1 MAALLYAGPVSMI
14 TGAAALRRYGIRLAE
29 AGRQVDVLV
38 PTGTGVTSRGYVR
51 VHRTSRFPSLMGLQG
66 QIRFALLERAVIDT
80 AQGLT
85 STREVRALLADV
97 TLRHACAVWQL
108 EEELGRSRL
117 RNSARVR
124 AVLAEVGTGTQS
136 SPEGDLRDL
145 IRRARLPEPLYNPRL
160 YLGGKLLGRPDA
172 WWPQAGLAVEVDSR
186 TWHWPAD
193 LWEQTMDRQSRLGA
207 AGIRLLH
214 FSPAQIRSQP
224 DRVVALIREALKNG
238 GPIPSIRTEPFAS

>member
-1 MAALLYAGPVSMI
+1 MI
-14 TGAAALRRYGIRLAE
+14 TGLAALRRYGLRE
-29 AGRQVDVLV
+29 AQPGGVVDVLV
-38 PTGTGVTSRGYVR
+38 PVNNRVASLGYVR
-51 VHRTSRFPSLMGLQG
+51 IHRTSRFPPLMGVHG
-66 QIRFALLERAVIDT
+66 EIRLALLPRAVIDT
-80 AQGLT
+80 ARGLS

-117 RNSARVR
+117 RNSSLVR
-124 AVLAEVGTGTQS
+124 TVLTEVSTGTQS

-160 YLGGKLLGRPDA
+160 YLGGKLIGRPDA
-172 WWPQAGLAVEVDSR
+172 WWPRAGLAVEVDSR

-207 AGIRLLH
+207 AGIRVLH